1 MSTIIALSTPVGR
14 GAIAVV
20 RMSGSDSKKIAKAI
34 FEPFPDKPN
43 FLKVGTLALD
53 SFSDRAMCVYFDAPR
68 SYTGEDM
75 VEFHCHGG
83 VGVSGEV
90 LKKCIAL
97 GAVMAQN
104 GEFSKRAFINGKQN
118 LSNAE
123 GIIQLIDAE
132 SGMALRAGENLLE
145 NKLGKTTVNIQNKL
159 TEILAEC
166 EAALD
171 YPEEDLE
178 ISTLNEIKKK
188 LTSTY
193 NELNSLLLSAETG
206 RLVSGGINIAIVGK
220 SNVGKS
226 SLLNALLGENRAIV
240 SAIAGTTRDTLRES
254 VIYKDVKFNF
264 VDTAGLR
271 ATDDEIENLGI
282 ERTRESVK
290 KADIVLNVVDED
302 EKTINN
308 DKPLIIVRNKMDKL
322 KVLPKEKENE
332 IFVSALFGT
341 NIDRL
346 KQKIYDYFQVGAL
359 SQDDLILTNARHIDC
374 VEQAKRS
381 IAQAIYAADETT
393 LDCVTVDISEAWQS
407 LGLITGTTASEE
419 IIDKIYEK
427 FCLGK

>member
-1 MSTIIALSTPVGR
+1 
-14 GAIAVV
+14 
-20 RMSGSDSKKIAKAI
+20 
-34 FEPFPDKPN
+34 
-43 FLKVGTLALD
+43 
-53 SFSDRAMCVYFDAPR
+53 
-68 SYTGEDM
+68 
-75 VEFHCHGG
+75 
-83 VGVSGEV
+83 
-90 LKKCIAL
+90 
-97 GAVMAQN
+97 N

-132 SGMALRAGENLLE
+132 SRMALRAGENLLD

-171 YPEEDLE
+171 YPEENLE
-178 ISTLNEIKKK
+178 ISTLNEIRKK
-188 LTSTY
+188 LTLTY

-271 ATDDEIENLGI
+271 ATEDEIENLGI

-302 EKTINN
+302 EKTVDT
-308 DKPLIIVRNKMDKL
+308 DKPLIIVRNKMDML
-322 KVLPKEKENE
+322 TVLPKEKENE
-332 IFVSALFGT
+332 IFVSALYGT

-346 KQKIYDYFQVGAL
+346 KQKIYDYFKVGAL

-381 IAQAIYAADETT
+381 ISQAIKAADETT